1 MGIEQGKSKR
11 TSMDKDPNE
20 ILDIESI
27 SRKETYST
35 EEKKFIMD
43 RLNEERLVQQ
53 RAEEALSDKKGPY
66 TEEEKAKILNKLN
79 EKRLSTQKREEI
91 QKRRTHKKK
100 TYKFGNK
107 EFYKFKN
114 MEREYYIE
122 IEDCN
127 KFSSRPVIVTL
138 FYKTVSAYELKKKD
152 VLIKTEIYSDN
163 FLISMDSIRVYFKGY
178 SLEDER

>member
-1 MGIEQGKSKR
+1 MGIELEKSKR
-11 TSMDKDPNE
+11 TDMDKHPRE
-20 ILDIESI
+20 ILDVEGI
-27 SRKETYST
+27 SKKETYSA
-35 EEKKFIMD
+35 EEKKLIMD
-43 RLNEERLVQQ
+43 RLNEERLAEQ
-53 RAEEALSDKKGPY
+53 RVEEALAGKKGSY
-66 TEEEKAKILNKLN
+66 TEEEKTKILNKLN

-91 QKRRTHKKK
+91 QKNRLHKKK
-100 TYKFGNK
+100 IYKFGNK

-138 FYKTVSAYELKKKD
+138 FYKTVSENELKKKD
-152 VLIKTEIYSDN
+152 VLIKTEIYSEN
-163 FLISMDSIRVYFKGY
+163 FFISHDLIRVYFKGY